1 MKRTVGLF
9 LLIAVF
15 GAVLPRPICAVS
27 WGLWVECEGD
37 NDTLSSKAKIL
48 RMLDDA
54 KENHFDTVFV
64 QIYRH
69 DRAWFSTD
77 HSDTTPFKKFY
88 QRENAD
94 LLRFVIDEAHKRG
107 IAVHGWM
114 NMLRIGKDKNARI
127 LKVLGP
133 GAVTHDNKGRS
144 MHSYPNLQLPG
155 AENQYYEADAS
166 GYWLEPGDL
175 RVQDYLLAVIRD
187 AVTTYPD
194 IDGIHLDFI
203 RLPYTVPFSP
213 GSRFPKGI
221 TYGYGK
227 ESVERFRKTCGANPL
242 SSSLSTDMAQKWDD
256 WRRDQI
262 TGFVRRAGE
271 IVREG
276 GQPRK
281 FSAAVVCW
289 ADRAYLSSSQDWRR
303 WLEEGLIDFAC
314 SMNYSV
320 DSRLARYVT
329 QTAKAFRANKQIVI
343 GLGAYL
349 LDGRKGVLEQQID
362 DCLAAGVD
370 GIAFFSYDSMRKNNE
385 MTAGV
390 RKKIEQASRPA
401 SKDE

>member
-9 LLIAVF
+9 LLLAVL
-15 GAVLPRPICAVS
+15 GASLPRPLCAVS

-37 NDTLSSKAKIL
+37 NDTLSSKSKIL

-88 QRENAD
+88 QREHTD

-114 NMLRIGKDKNARI
+114 NMFRIGKDKNARI

-144 MHSYPNLQLPG
+144 MYSYPNLQLPG
-155 AENQYYEADAS
+155 DENLYYEADGS

-187 AVTTYPD
+187 VVTTYPD

-227 ESVERFRKTCGANPL
+227 ESVERFRKAYGANPL
-242 SSSLSTDMAQKWDD
+242 ASSSPSTDIAQKWDD

-271 IVREG
+271 AARAG
-276 GQPRK
+276 GQSRK
-281 FSAAVVCW
+281 FTAAVVCW
-289 ADRAYLSSSQDWRR
+289 ADRAYLSAFQDWRR
-303 WLEEGLIDFAC
+303 WLEDGLIDAAC
-314 SMNYSV
+314 IMNYSI
-320 DSRLARYVT
+320 DARLTRYVT
-329 QTAKAFRANKQIVI
+329 ITGKAFRSGREIII

-349 LDGRKGVLEQQID
+349 LNNREEVLYQEID

-370 GIAFFSYDSMRKNNE
+370 GIAFFSYDSMLKNKKMTGE
-385 MTAGV
+385 VRGMIERSTGKTAG
-390 RKKIEQASRPA
+390 R
-401 SKDE
+401 